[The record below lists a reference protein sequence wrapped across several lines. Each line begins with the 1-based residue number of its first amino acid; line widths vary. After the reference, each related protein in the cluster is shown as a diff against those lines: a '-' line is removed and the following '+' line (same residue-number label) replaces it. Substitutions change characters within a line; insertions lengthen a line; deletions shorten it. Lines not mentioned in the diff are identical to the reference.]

1 VIAVRGATFVRVA
14 RSIHWYLRELT
25 GESAYDR
32 YCAHH
37 ATAHGVDEPPMSR
50 REFERRR
57 AERSAQPGSR
67 CC

>member
-1 VIAVRGATFVRVA
+1 MRILRAL
-14 RSIHWYLRELT
+14 HWYLRELT

-32 YCAHH
+32 YCERHEREH
-37 ATAHGVDEPPMSR
+37 PGHPPMPR

-57 AERSAQPGSR
+57 SDAADVRPGSR

>member
-1 VIAVRGATFVRVA
+1 LIAVRPETLVRAVRA
-14 RSIHWYLRELT
+14 VHWYLKELT

-32 YCAHH
+32 YREHH
-37 ATAHGVDEPPMSR
+37 VAAHGTGEPPLSR